1 VKKMLTFSGRYQ
13 IMSNLQASEG
23 RVEPVMLSGK
33 LNESPDVSTII
44 CCDNLVMYG
53 LLSNSM
59 SYVVV
64 FNLEF
69 IILGK
74 IANNMW
80 IDLRVLGS
88 RALQLKRKQRSSWG
102 LEKPNSVFLRFSFVL
117 QLSNLDLFNAFVRM
131 LVG

>member
-102 LEKPNSVFLRFSFVL
+102 LEKPNSVL
-117 QLSNLDLFNAFVRM
+117 
-131 LVG
+131 